1 MSVVSRAG
9 DVVMFLTGNDLSDL
23 ERDIYYLKIFQ
34 ISSTTLLDFF
44 LISAFHFLEL
54 HFYYNFSN
62 R

>member
-44 LISAFHFLEL
+44 SDICISFPGVTFLL
-54 HFYYNFSN
+54 
-62 R
+62 